1 MKALKLKQKLCDW
14 KTWAFGVLPIALIV
28 AAVAICIYCEVTKRV
43 DDVPLLIVVFALF
56 DVAVCLMV
64 LPSSVNRIKEK
75 HYVSAIVALL
85 AFACY
90 IGLRVAVTS
99 FFPALVAASNERDA
113 RYEEYQQTAWEDPD
127 HKEKLLAWSDSVE
140 KYNDI
145 ALEIKWLQWGAYIA
159 VCAAEISL
167 NLGKKKE
174 DEQPAPQTQSNEE
187 QPEIQTQNGDNE

>member
-28 AAVAICIYCEVTKRV
+28 AVVAICIYCEVAKRV

-56 DVAVCLMV
+56 DVATCLIV

-99 FFPALVAASNERDA
+99 FFPALNSGDEREG
-113 RYEEYQQTAWEDPD
+113 RP
-127 HKEKLLAWSDSVE
+127 L
-140 KYNDI
+140 
-145 ALEIKWLQWGAYIA
+145 
-159 VCAAEISL
+159 
-167 NLGKKKE
+167 
-174 DEQPAPQTQSNEE
+174 
-187 QPEIQTQNGDNE
+187 